1 MQILNMNDTDKFNSS
16 AKLQTKEKGSAVVIQ
31 VADGYYLLTAEHVV
45 KFDAK
50 ENVSLTNVKGQI
62 HTIQNPECKF
72 SKGDD
77 VCVMKLPPE
86 IGKMFSSKITCA
98 SFEGSGYACEIE
110 GYPENA
116 PDGTIRIEN
125 NCHIDKA
132 SETGNNLIVKWD
144 EQRIDGMK
152 MVDLEAGFSGSGI
165 YVNSLGDKYLI
176 GIVFKVDDARNQFL
190 GWKLHKINEV
200 LRSNQWQEMFWGGLK
215 IVLLGILNCNDNPI
229 EIRLPKLST
238 VNIAKGLLMLLL

>member
-1 MQILNMNDTDKFNSS
+1 M
-16 AKLQTKEKGSAVVIQ
+16 
-31 VADGYYLLTAEHVV
+31 
-45 KFDAK
+45 
-50 ENVSLTNVKGQI
+50 ENVL
-62 HTIQNPECKF
+62 F
-72 SKGDD
+72 
-77 VCVMKLPPE
+77 
-86 IGKMFSSKITCA
+86 KITCA

-200 LRSNQWQEMFWGGLK
+200 LRSNQWQEIPLVPIELREDILKQYTTLIDNSKDVWGGLK